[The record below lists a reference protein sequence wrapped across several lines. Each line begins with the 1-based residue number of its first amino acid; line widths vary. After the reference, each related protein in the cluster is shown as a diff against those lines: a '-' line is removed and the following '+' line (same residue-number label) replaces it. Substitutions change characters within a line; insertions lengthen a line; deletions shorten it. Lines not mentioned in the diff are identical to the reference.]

1 MEIRNINNTPNFTG
15 IYKLPKADPETLR
28 FVANELPRFAQCTNT
43 ASYAFN
49 GRHPIDG
56 TAVKVIKEVVEEC
69 RRYSYDWLTQNAQ
82 RYGITLPMSDTPDLW
97 VITGKDK
104 NVLEKYFSEATKL
117 RKENTS
123 FWNRLKRLFVSTDEP
138 TRNVPSYLRQIVP
151 MLKENDEFAE
161 IFQRLV
167 EKEKVVEVK
176 NKEQLFMSMLL
187 ER

>member
-1 MEIRNINNTPNFTG
+1 METCVKVFNDFLVYEKKSSNNTVESYMRDIHQFASFCTG
-15 IYKLPKADPETLR
+15 NNILKIS
-28 FVANELPRFAQCTNT
+28 Q
-43 ASYAFN
+43 
-49 GRHPIDG
+49 IDNSFI
-56 TAVKVIKEVVEEC
+56 TKYLDYLTKV
-69 RRYSYDWLTQNAQ
+69 
-82 RYGITLPMSDTPDLW
+82 
-97 VITGKDK
+97 GK
-104 NVLEKYFSEATKL
+104 SEATKL

-138 TRNVPSYLRQIVP
+138 TRNIPSYLRQIVP